1 MTTVGCDAGLTS
13 TTFHGSPLNPLL
25 CGSPIYESAQSKF
38 IRLVRRK
45 QTITFILTFRLS
57 FGAHGYTC
65 SSGLGCL
72 LNVINLHKTMPEHK
86 YQLCQNQEVDGAATT
101 LINLSMALQKSGR
114 RRRGRQ
120 RLGCRHAG
128 CDVIRMVSRWCS
140 AEDIVWLQRFSYLL
154 EVLEDAHMSGKTKK
168 NIRIVS
174 INILRQ
180 VSNLSYRMQ
189 RECCMARKSLLY
201 SVSYLCRD

>member
-1 MTTVGCDAGLTS
+1 MTAVGCDAGLTS

-25 CGSPIYESAQSKF
+25 CGSSICESAQSKF
-38 IRLVRRK
+38 IRPEHRK

-57 FGAHGYTC
+57 FGAHV
-65 SSGLGCL
+65 L
-72 LNVINLHKTMPEHK
+72 LRIYMQQWDRVPSECNQLTQDHARAQN
-86 YQLCQNQEVDGAATT
+86 QLCQNQEVDGAATT

-114 RRRGRQ
+114 RWGRQ
-120 RLGCRHAG
+120 RLGCRHVG
-128 CDVIRMVSRWCS
+128 CDVIRMVLRWCS

-174 INILRQ
+174 INT
-180 VSNLSYRMQ
+180 NLSYRM
-189 RECCMARKSLLY
+189 
-201 SVSYLCRD
+201 